1 MFHLILKAIITG
13 FILSV
18 MMGPVFFVLIETSI
32 RKGARGGIALNLG
45 VFLSDILYI
54 AIALIFYKEVSMLT
68 EGSGEKV
75 AKTIGGLLF
84 IVYGLINFFKKPAA
98 IHISTANTRENM
110 EWGEYGKLCLKGFIL
125 NLANPMVIFYW
136 FSVLSM
142 GDVKNI
148 TGLSDGQ
155 AQMVFILV
163 ILGTFFSV
171 DILKIFGA
179 KQLRSYI
186 TPKLLKALNQLIGIV
201 FVTFGIFL
209 LMKGT
214 GV

>member
-1 MFHLILKAIITG
+1 
-13 FILSV
+13 

-32 RKGARGGIALNLG
+32 RKGARGGISFNLG

-68 EGSGEKV
+68 EGSGEQV
-75 AKTIGGLLF
+75 AQSIGGFLF
-84 IVYGLINFFKKPAA
+84 LIYGIFNFFKKPAA
-98 IHISTANTRENM
+98 IYISTTNKRETM
-110 EWGEYGKLCLKGFIL
+110 EWGEYSKLCLKGFLL
-125 NLANPMVIFYW
+125 NLANPMVVFYW

-142 GDVKNI
+142 GDVNNI
-148 TGLSDGQ
+148 HGLTEGQ
-155 AQMVFILV
+155 AQMIFLLV
-163 ILGTFFSV
+163 ILGAFFSF

-201 FVTFGIFL
+201 FVVFGLIL
-209 LMKGT
+209 LVRSMK
-214 GV
+214 

>member
-98 IHISTANTRENM
+98 IHISTTNTRENM

-155 AQMVFILV
+155 AQMIFILV

-209 LMKGT
+209 LMKGK
-214 GV
+214 GM